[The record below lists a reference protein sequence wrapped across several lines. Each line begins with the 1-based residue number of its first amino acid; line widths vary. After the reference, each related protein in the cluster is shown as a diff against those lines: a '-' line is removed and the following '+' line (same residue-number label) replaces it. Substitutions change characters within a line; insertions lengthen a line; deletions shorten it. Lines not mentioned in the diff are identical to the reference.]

1 MNKMVR
7 FNSDQMQAA
16 MQKRNN
22 IRNIS
27 IIAHIDSGNFLDYIL
42 TIVNFNFKK

>member
-1 MNKMVR
+1 MKNNIINKMVR

-16 MQKRNN
+16 MRKRHN

-27 IIAHIDSGNFLDYIL
+27 IIAHIDSGKIKTNLQP
-42 TIVNFNFKK
+42 TQN